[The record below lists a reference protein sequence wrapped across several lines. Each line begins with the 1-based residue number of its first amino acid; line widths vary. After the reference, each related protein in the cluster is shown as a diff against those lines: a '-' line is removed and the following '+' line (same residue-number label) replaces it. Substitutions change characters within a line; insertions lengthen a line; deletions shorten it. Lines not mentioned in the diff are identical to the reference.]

1 MAARRAGATSAITTV
16 LADATIESL
25 GLSYPNLIRD
35 ADLVHSVLSREEEGF
50 DRTLRTGMS
59 LLDEATADVVGS
71 RGMILGGDI
80 AFKLHDTHGFPVEL
94 TEELVAEKDLSV
106 DRDEFDSLMAAQ
118 RERARASARQPRAAD
133 EEQYRRILEDEGP
146 TVFVGRSVE
155 DYSVPAR
162 VLAVLNG
169 ADGVVEI
176 FLDRSP
182 FYAESGGQMGDTGS
196 IVAPLGSAVVLDTI
210 QVLPGLHAHR
220 CTIDGEIHS
229 GDDVVASIDGERREA
244 LRRNHTATHLLHAA
258 LREIL
263 GDHVRQ
269 QGSLVA
275 PDRLRFDFSHHA
287 APTRHE
293 LDAITTLVNRRVLA
307 DEPVETTETSRSAAE
322 QMGAVAFF
330 GDKYGETV
338 RVVKAGS
345 ESLEFC
351 GGTHVEA
358 LGAIGQIQIIS
369 EGSIGSNTRRIEAV
383 TGAESVRRSLEM
395 GATITAVAGVLK
407 AEPDTIIEALE
418 RALERAKAAERE
430 RDALRSSQL
439 EAQAASL
446 ATDAEGGILVTHV
459 EAVGADDLRQMAGS
473 IRQRGSLKVVV
484 LGSSLDGKVAIAVAT
499 DETIDAVGI
508 VKEIGGLISGG
519 GGGSP
524 RLAVAGGKKP
534 EGLSAALDAARASLH
549 GR

>member
-1 MAARRAGATSAITTV
+1 
-16 LADATIESL
+16 L
-25 GLSYPNLIRD
+25 
-35 ADLVHSVLSREEEGF
+35 EE
-50 DRTLRTGMS
+50 
-59 LLDEATADVVGS
+59 
-71 RGMILGGDI
+71 
-80 AFKLHDTHGFPVEL
+80 
-94 TEELVAEKDLSV
+94 
-106 DRDEFDSLMAAQ
+106 
-118 RERARASARQPRAAD
+118 
-133 EEQYRRILEDEGP
+133 EGP
-146 TVFVGRSVE
+146 TVFVGRSAE

-162 VLAVLNG
+162 VLAVLDG
-169 ADGVVEI
+169 ADGVAEI

-182 FYAESGGQMGDTGS
+182 FYAESGGQMGDTGTIAS
-196 IVAPLGSAVVLDTI
+196 PSGSAVVLDTI

-220 CTIDGEIHS
+220 CTIDGEIHG
-229 GDDVVASIDGERREA
+229 GDDVVAGIDAERREA

-258 LREIL
+258 LRETL

-275 PDRLRFDFSHHA
+275 PDRLRFDFSHHG
-287 APTRHE
+287 APTRQE
-293 LDAITTLVNRRVLA
+293 LDEITTLVNRRVLA
-307 DEPVETTETSRSAAE
+307 DETVETTETSRSEAE

-338 RVVKAGS
+338 RVVKAGAD
-345 ESLEFC
+345 SLEFC

-407 AEPDTIIEALE
+407 AEPDTLIEALE
-418 RALERAKAAERE
+418 RTLERAKAAERE

-446 ATDAEGGILVTHV
+446 AADVEGGILVTQV

-473 IRQRGSLKVVV
+473 IRQRGSLQVVV
-484 LGSSLDGKVAIAVAT
+484 LGPALDGKVAIAVAT
-499 DETIDAVGI
+499 DETVDAVGV

-534 EGLSAALDAARASLH
+534 EGLSAALDAARASLA